1 MDDLNTKT
9 KADYYPNKSEK
20 ISRSV
25 EPKLYYDEII
35 TKLRL
40 QARREYLC
48 TMQHSQKQKIE
59 EEEGLH
65 NQARG
70 RRKRILLVD
79 DEPDH
84 CMVYQIVLEGA
95 GFECIPYT
103 DSVKALQEFR
113 PSYYGLVILDIKM
126 PKLDGFALCEKIR
139 ELDKTVQIIFIT
151 ASEGYYENFIKQ
163 YYPALSND
171 ININCL
177 RKPIGNEELIQIVN
191 MTIATTDTT

>member
-65 NQARG
+65 NQARR

-139 ELDKTVQIIFIT
+139 ELDKTVQIIFRRI
-151 ASEGYYENFIKQ
+151 
-163 YYPALSND
+163 L
-171 ININCL
+171 
-177 RKPIGNEELIQIVN
+177 
-191 MTIATTDTT
+191 